1 MSVNDRKYDL
11 DYNLNAW
18 IKTIGKKA
26 FSWSKE
32 VLNKN
37 SVRIQKNGSQVKI
50 DHKKM

>member
-26 FSWSKE
+26 FSWS
-32 VLNKN
+32 NKN